1 MNIIIL
7 ELDVIF
13 FFFFFFFFLPMT
25 WPKEGGER
33 NMQWRSKRERRIL
46 FFFFGFR
53 SSRFLRVLNQ

>member
-13 FFFFFFFFLPMT
+13 FFFLFLFFLPMT

-46 FFFFGFR
+46 FFFLDLDILD
-53 SSRFLRVLNQ
+53 FL